1 MSKTNLINLTPHEV
15 VLVCGDQVLAFP
27 PSGTVARVIR
37 ERRREGALKGG
48 DVLIPVNAISETDI
62 ANLPPPESGTQYI
75 VSNIVAR
82 FASDRDDLLAVD
94 QVIRNNNGRIIG
106 AAALAK
112 IRN

>member
-15 VLVCGDQVLAFP
+15 VLVCGDHILAFP
-27 PSGTVARVIR
+27 SSGTVARVIR
-37 ERRREGALKGG
+37 ARRREGTLKDG
-48 DVLIPVNAISETDI
+48 DVLIPINAISETDI

>member
-82 FASDRDDLLAVD
+82 FASDRDDLLTVD
-94 QVIRNNNGRIIG
+94 QVIRNNNGHIIG

>member
-1 MSKTNLINLTPHEV
+1 MQQTNLINLTPHEV

>member
-1 MSKTNLINLTPHEV
+1 MQQTNLINLTPHEV
-15 VLVCGDQVLAFP
+15 VLVCGDHILAFP

-62 ANLPPPESGTQYI
+62 ANLPPPESGKQYI

-82 FASDRDDLLAVD
+82 FASDRDDLLTVD
-94 QVIRNNNGRIIG
+94 QVIRNNNGHIIG